1 MAYGRDS
8 RSAEVEHDSPDPAAA
23 LVSDR
28 LAELIRQEAD
38 SRGGLLPF
46 DRFMELALYAPGLG
60 YYVAGARKLG
70 REGDFV
76 TAPEISPLFGRC
88 LAEQCREVLQQMDE
102 GAVLELGAGSGA
114 LAVEVLCG
122 LRALGVLPARYLIL
136 EVSPELR
143 DRQGRLFAE
152 RIPELAGRVQWLER
166 LPESFEGVVLANE
179 VVDAMPVHRFR
190 IGADGSPQEIFVR
203 ATQEGW
209 EEVAGPVASPGLAE
223 AVRGLRADGLA
234 LDPGYSSEVNLRMAP
249 WLGALG
255 AHMER
260 GLVLA
265 IDYGY
270 PRREY
275 YQPSRR
281 AGTLMCYHRQ
291 EACEDPFR
299 RIGLQDITAHVDF
312 SALAAGGQAAGF
324 TLEGFTTQAHFLLG
338 CGVERLLAEA
348 AAGGGGSV
356 DLLLGA
362 KQLLLPSAM
371 GERIRVLGLGKEMTG
386 PWCGFSVRDLRDRL

>member
-1 MAYGRDS
+1 MADRIDPQS
-8 RSAEVEHDSPDPAAA
+8 PEPDRPDPAAA
-23 LVSDR
+23 LVSER
-28 LAELIRQEAD
+28 LGELIRQEAHA
-38 SRGGLLPF
+38 RGGLLPF

-114 LAVEVLCG
+114 LALEVLQG
-122 LRALGVLPARYLIL
+122 LGALGALPARYLIL
-136 EVSPELR
+136 EVSPDLR
-143 DRQGRLFAE
+143 DRQRRL
-152 RIPELAGRVQWLER
+152 LADRLPGLSGRVQWLER
-166 LPESFEGVVLANE
+166 LPEGFEGVVLANE

-190 IGADGSPQEIFVR
+190 IDADGAPQEIFVR
-203 ATQEGW
+203 APPEGW
-209 EEVAGPVASPGLAE
+209 KEVAGPVVSPGLAE
-223 AVRGLRADGLA
+223 AVRGLQADGFA

-249 WLGALG
+249 WLRALA

-260 GLVLA
+260 GLALVV
-265 IDYGY
+265 DYGY
-270 PRREY
+270 PRHEY

-281 AGTLMCYHRQ
+281 TGTLMCYHRH

-324 TLEGFTTQAHFLLG
+324 TIEGFTTQAHFLLG
-338 CGVERLLAEA
+338 CGVDRLLAEA
-348 AAGGGGSV
+348 AGAADSV
-356 DLLLGA
+356 DLLPAA
-362 KQLLLPSAM
+362 KQLLLPGGM
-371 GERIRVLGLGKEMTG
+371 GERFRVLGLGKKVNG